1 MSSESLSC
9 VSLHH
14 RDGPLHAK
22 FVCRRIRL
30 QTHERPLELAVSI
43 YASDSSG
50 QPAQLVASSG
60 PYVDHVC
67 GAVLSAPSLPLAAS
81 GEHTFSVEAFAPS
94 ILLHFLRRGG
104 LFVVRRLYRHSVD
117 RAIERIRSFRNAR
130 LRRYKARGL
139 SVVARAREPYFSISR
154 FPVRRVAADPDF
166 QCAERIARRGAPPA
180 GSQLQFGTLHKVQS
194 SAI

>member
-1 MSSESLSC
+1 MMAPGFRVKQEASRNLWRIRDFVCDWRERRMSSESLSC

-67 GAVLSAPSLPLAAS
+67 GAVLSAPNLPLAAS
-81 GEHTFSVEAFAPS
+81 GEHPIAFPALS
-94 ILLHFLRRGG
+94 LA
-104 LFVVRRLYRHSVD
+104 SS
-117 RAIERIRSFRNAR
+117 AQTWRSFCCPQTISSFRRPRDRTNTQLSKCSSTPIQSSR
-130 LRRYKARGL
+130 SLRCSEGTRA
-139 SVVARAREPYFSISR
+139 VVQHIPISGAPCCSRSR
-154 FPVRRVAADPDF
+154 FPVR
-166 QCAERIARRGAPPA
+166 
-180 GSQLQFGTLHKVQS
+180 
-194 SAI
+194 